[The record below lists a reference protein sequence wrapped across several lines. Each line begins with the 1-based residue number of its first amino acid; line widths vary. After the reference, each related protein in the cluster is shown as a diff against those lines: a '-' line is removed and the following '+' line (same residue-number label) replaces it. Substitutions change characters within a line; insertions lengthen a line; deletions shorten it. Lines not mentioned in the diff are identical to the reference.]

1 MAQQI
6 NMVQQTRTETDR
18 LADVIQVLQLGQ
30 KTGQLIVERSDNFI
44 FEQGLITFVSGRIT
58 QVSVNQLRGADAL
71 NWLRS
76 WRHCHFTFLVEQ
88 KPGPLGT
95 LLQSPPLGY
104 PAPGQVMTPLPPTSS
119 SALLDLQQAPSTE
132 ATLAAWSVAPYP
144 VRHIEE
150 GIRLIEH
157 MGLSRTHRHLFLLI
171 DGKRTVKELIRLMAY
186 IPGDVLKLLMD
197 LKRAGVIQL

>member
-6 NMVQQTRTETDR
+6 KTETDR

-30 KTGQLIVERSDNFI
+30 KTGQLIVERSDNSI
-44 FEQGLITFVSGRIT
+44 FEQGLITFVNGQIT
-58 QVSVNQLRGADAL
+58 QVRVNQLRGADAL

-88 KPGPLGT
+88 KPGPPGT
-95 LLQSPPLGY
+95 LLQTPPLGY
-104 PAPGQVMTPLPPTSS
+104 LAPDQIMVPLLPTSS
-119 SALLDLQQAPSTE
+119 SASLYLQQTPSTE
-132 ATLAAWSVAPYP
+132 ATPTAWFVAPYP
-144 VRHIEE
+144 VRHVEK
-150 GIRLIEH
+150 GIRLIERL
-157 MGLSRTHRHLFLLI
+157 GLSRTHRHLFLLI

-186 IPGDVLKLLMD
+186 TPGDVLKLLLD